1 MSVQRWRETA
11 LMNVARLWH
20 AGSMNSKKDEDLWEY
35 QKYDPKTGELLSVEV
50 FSPEQYRR
58 KSKLADAIL
67 GLWCA
72 LIAGAVA
79 AFVWL
84 ALSR

>member
-1 MSVQRWRETA
+1 
-11 LMNVARLWH
+11 MNVARLWH

-35 QKYDPKTGELLSVEV
+35 QKYDPKTGELLSVEL
-50 FSPEQYRR
+50 FSPERYRR